1 MKMLDKIC
9 IGTMIRANMAKDKV
23 KEFLQEQDGVSNVV
37 ATIIILLIVVLL
49 IGAFWDRLKE
59 WINTAIGRIM
69 TASTATC
76 PRSFFLSIRC
86 SSPLRF

>member
-9 IGTMIRANMAKDKV
+9 IGAMSRANMAKDKV

-59 WINTAIGRIM
+59 WINAIMDQIFG
-69 TASTATC
+69 TSYNASG
-76 PRSFFLSIRC
+76 LGGH
-86 SSPLRF
+86 

>member
-9 IGTMIRANMAKDKV
+9 ISAMIRANMAKDKV
-23 KEFLQEQDGVSNVV
+23 KEFLQEQDGVSKVV

-59 WINTAIGRIM
+59 WIGAIMDQIFG
-69 TASTATC
+69 TSYNASG
-76 PRSFFLSIRC
+76 LGGH
-86 SSPLRF
+86 

>member
-9 IGTMIRANMAKDKV
+9 IGAMIRSNMAKDKV

-59 WINTAIGRIM
+59 WINAIMDQIFG
-69 TASTATC
+69 TSYNASG
-76 PRSFFLSIRC
+76 LGGH
-86 SSPLRF
+86 

>member
-59 WINTAIGRIM
+59 WINAIMDQIFG
-69 TASTATC
+69 TSYNASG
-76 PRSFFLSIRC
+76 LGGN
-86 SSPLRF
+86 

>member
-1 MKMLDKIC
+1 MLDKIC
-9 IGTMIRANMAKDKV
+9 IGAMIRANMAKDKV

-59 WINTAIGRIM
+59 WIGAIMDQIFG
-69 TASTATC
+69 TSYNASG
-76 PRSFFLSIRC
+76 LGGH
-86 SSPLRF
+86 

>member
-1 MKMLDKIC
+1 MKMLDKIG
-9 IGTMIRANMAKDKV
+9 IGAMIRANMAKDKV

-59 WINTAIGRIM
+59 WINAIMDQIFG
-69 TASTATC
+69 TSYNASG
-76 PRSFFLSIRC
+76 LGGH
-86 SSPLRF
+86 

>member
-1 MKMLDKIC
+1 MKMLDEIC
-9 IGTMIRANMAKDKV
+9 IGAMIRANMAKDKV

-59 WINTAIGRIM
+59 WINAIMDQIFG
-69 TASTATC
+69 TSYNASG
-76 PRSFFLSIRC
+76 LGGH
-86 SSPLRF
+86 

>member
-9 IGTMIRANMAKDKV
+9 IGAMIRANMAKDKV

-59 WINTAIGRIM
+59 WIGAIMDQIFG
-69 TASTATC
+69 TCYNASG
-76 PRSFFLSIRC
+76 LGGH
-86 SSPLRF
+86 

>member
-59 WINTAIGRIM
+59 WIGAIMDQIFG
-69 TASTATC
+69 TSYNASG
-76 PRSFFLSIRC
+76 LGGN
-86 SSPLRF
+86 

>member
-1 MKMLDKIC
+1 
-9 IGTMIRANMAKDKV
+9 MIIHKPRGGKRDENVRQRSHWRHVRANMAKDKV

-59 WINTAIGRIM
+59 WINAIMDQIFG
-69 TASTATC
+69 TSYNASG
-76 PRSFFLSIRC
+76 LGGH
-86 SSPLRF
+86 

>member
-1 MKMLDKIC
+1 MKMLDTIC
-9 IGTMIRANMAKDKV
+9 IGAMIRANMAKDKV

-59 WINTAIGRIM
+59 WINAIMDQIFG
-69 TASTATC
+69 TSYNASG
-76 PRSFFLSIRC
+76 LGGH
-86 SSPLRF
+86 

>member
-9 IGTMIRANMAKDKV
+9 IGAMIRANMAKDKV

-49 IGAFWDRLKE
+49 IDAFWDRLKE
-59 WINTAIGRIM
+59 WINAIMDQIFG
-69 TASTATC
+69 TSYNASG
-76 PRSFFLSIRC
+76 LGGH
-86 SSPLRF
+86 

>member
-59 WINTAIGRIM
+59 WIGAIMDQIFG
-69 TASTATC
+69 TSYNASG
-76 PRSFFLSIRC
+76 LGGH
-86 SSPLRF
+86 